1 MAEPNLA
8 HLEEQSMTKPLE
20 YIEWMDLW
28 VTGADRS
35 DLPRLLL
42 VGDSIAR
49 SYFGLVEQAFEG
61 RYLCARLCTST
72 SVCDDVF
79 CRELSLLLDEYPF
92 TVLHFN
98 NGLHGGGYSLAVY
111 RAGLERT
118 WDFIAAHAPG
128 ARCIWAA
135 STPVRVA
142 QRVSELNTKQTE
154 WVAERNRTAVEV
166 ARTRGIPVDD
176 LFTPV
181 LEHPE
186 YFADDGVHYNAA
198 GVAVLG
204 EAVVKAVNT

>member
-1 MAEPNLA
+1 M
-8 HLEEQSMTKPLE
+8 SKPLE
-20 YIEWMDLW
+20 YIEWLDLW

-49 SYFGLVEQAFEG
+49 SYFSAVEQAFED

-72 SVCDDVF
+72 CVCDEVF
-79 CRELSLLLDEYPF
+79 NRELSLLLDEYPF
-92 TVLHFN
+92 AVLHLN
-98 NGLHGGGYSLAVY
+98 NGLHGGGYDLATY
-111 RAGLERT
+111 HAGLERS

-135 STPVRVA
+135 STPVRVP
-142 QRVSELNTKQTE
+142 QHVVELNTKQTA
-154 WVAERNRTAVEV
+154 WVAERNRTAAEV
-166 ARTRGIPVDD
+166 ATARDIPVDD

-204 EAVVKAVNT
+204 ETVVKAIRG